1 MDDRPPFLFLLLFF
15 FCDRPWTT
23 VCLRGTVGIVI
34 SFVRSSIG
42 VETIVKFYRGSSIII
57 APRRYSYVV
66 REGGENRS
74 SGWNVRRCA
83 RELGNV
89 RTLSR

>member
-1 MDDRPPFLFLLLFF
+1 MR
-15 FCDRPWTT
+15 
-23 VCLRGTVGIVI
+23 
-34 SFVRSSIG
+34 SIG

-57 APRRYSYVV
+57 APRRSYVV

>member
-1 MDDRPPFLFLLLFF
+1 MEFGRSSTLSFSSLFF

-34 SFVRSSIG
+34 SFVRASIG

-57 APRRYSYVV
+57 APRRSYVV
-66 REGGENRS
+66 RENRS
-74 SGWNVRRCA
+74 SGWNLHRCA